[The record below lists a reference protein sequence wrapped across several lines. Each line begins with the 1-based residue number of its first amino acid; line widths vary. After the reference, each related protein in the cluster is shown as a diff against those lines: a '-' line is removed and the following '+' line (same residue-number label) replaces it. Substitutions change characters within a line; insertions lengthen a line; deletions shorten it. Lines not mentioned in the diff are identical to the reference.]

1 MSTESGVAEK
11 AAASELGE
19 HRWGVISERGCEA
32 TRLAY
37 DGASQLVRRLK
48 GEGVRGLCV
57 VTEAAASH
65 LAPAKTNAAA
75 ATTGAKTHA
84 GNGSKR
90 LPRASKK

>member
-19 HRWGVISERGCEA
+19 HRWGVLSERGCEA
-32 TRLAY
+32 TRLDY
-37 DGASQLVRRLK
+37 DAALRLVRRLK

-65 LAPAKTNAAA
+65 LAPAKTTDAK
-75 ATTGAKTHA
+75 ATDAKTHA

-90 LPRASKK
+90 PRREAKK